1 MTALAG
7 EENNEFDGTNVA
19 LEGEAFT
26 PSEND
31 DGTDTNQSERNSS
44 NWKKMSETKKALER
58 DLRLEREEKAS
69 LKADLAKLQEWANSL
84 YEDDS
89 QKPFSKK
96 EEAVI
101 SDKADL
107 LEKKIFLMEN
117 KEAKEHMEL
126 VEATR
131 NKYKMDFDDAWDF
144 VKAKLPKESTTSVS
158 FEVKGKS
165 PSSKKDYT
173 KVSFEDSAS
182 LTPSERREWRK
193 ANGWG

>member
-1 MTALAG
+1 MTAIAG
-7 EENNEFDGTNVA
+7 EENEEFDGTNVA
-19 LEGEAFT
+19 LEGEATT

-58 DLRLEREEKAS
+58 DLRLEREEKSA

-101 SDKADL
+101 NDKADL
-107 LEKKIFLMEN
+107 LEKKIFLIEN

-126 VEATR
+126 VDAAR
-131 NKYKMDFDDAWDF
+131 SKYKMDFDDAWDF
-144 VKAKLPKESTTSVS
+144 VKAKLPKESISKTS
-158 FEVKGKS
+158 FDTKGKAS
-165 PSSKKDYT
+165 VAKDYT
-173 KVSFEDSAS
+173 KISFEDSAS
-182 LTPSERREWRK
+182 LSPTERREWRK
-193 ANGWG
+193 ANGWA

>member
-1 MTALAG
+1 MTANAG
-7 EENNEFDGTNVA
+7 EENEDLDGGNESLEENVIS
-19 LEGEAFT
+19 
-26 PSEND
+26 SEND
-31 DGTDTNQSERNSS
+31 DTDNNQSEKNSS

-58 DLRLEREEKAS
+58 DLRLEREEKSA

-117 KEAKEHMEL
+117 REAKEHMEL
-126 VEATR
+126 VDAAR
-131 NKYKMDFDDAWDF
+131 SKYKMDFDDAWDF
-144 VKAKLPKESTTSVS
+144 VKAKLPKESISKTSFDTKGKTSVA
-158 FEVKGKS
+158 
-165 PSSKKDYT
+165 KDYT

-182 LTPSERREWRK
+182 LSPVERREWRK
-193 ANGWG
+193 ANGWA